1 MKKSAVLLITIAAGL
16 VSAQPEISYDS
27 TPNFLKMP
35 EHIYMG
41 EAAGVATT
49 SKGHVLVYTRTGDAY
64 ATIGTS
70 RTFTH
75 GGARLF
81 EFDQNGTYVREI
93 GQGSYGF
100 LFAQSVKVDP
110 QDNIWVVD
118 RAASLV
124 IKFDQE
130 GRVALVLGRKP
141 EAIVVGGGGG
151 AGRGAAGAGAG
162 RGAEA
167 GASGGRGAEA
177 AAGRG
182 GAGGGGG
189 ARGGGAPGAGTPGDL
204 FNGPTD
210 VAFDAAGNIF
220 VADGYRNSRI
230 AKFDKNGKFI
240 KSWGQKGTEPGQF
253 DIPTS
258 LAFDAQGNLYAA
270 ELGNKRIQVFDDDG
284 TPKKVISN
292 VGAPRA
298 ICIASGSHQYLYSS
312 NSNDP
317 TSMDNGEI
325 YKLEL
330 DGTILGKFGR
340 AGKLMKEFG
349 TVNQIDCR
357 KPNELIV
364 GELTNWRVQK
374 LTLH

>member
-1 MKKSAVLLITIAAGL
+1 MKKSSLVLFAMVAGCA
-16 VSAQPEISYDS
+16 SAQTEISFDS

-49 SKGHVLVYTRTGDAY
+49 SKGHVVVYTRTGDAY

-81 EFDQNGTYVREI
+81 EFDQNGTFVREI
-93 GQGSYGF
+93 GRGSYGF

-124 IKFDQE
+124 IKFDAE

-151 AGRGAAGAGAG
+151 AGRGAGGGGGAGRGAGAGAG
-162 RGAEA
+162 AA
-167 GASGGRGAEA
+167 GGRGAG
-177 AAGRG
+177 GRG
-182 GAGGGGG
+182 GAGGGGL
-189 ARGGGAPGAGTPGDL
+189 PGAGTPGDL
-204 FNGPTD
+204 FNQPTD
-210 VAFDAAGNIF
+210 VAWDAAGDIF
-220 VADGYRNSRI
+220 VADGYRNSRV
-230 AKFDKNGKFI
+230 AKFDKNGRFI
-240 KSWGQKGTEPGQF
+240 KSWGSKGAEPGMF
-253 DIPTS
+253 DTPDSI
-258 LAFDAQGNLYAA
+258 AVDAKGNLYVA
-270 ELGNKRIQVFDDDG
+270 ELGNKRIQVFDLDG
-284 TPKKVISN
+284 TPKSVISN
-292 VGAPRA
+292 VGSPRA
-298 ICIASGSHQYLYSS
+298 ICIAPGAHQYLYSS
-312 NSNDP
+312 NSNEP
-317 TSMDNGEI
+317 NSMDNGEI
-325 YKLEL
+325 YKMEL

-340 AGKLMKEFG
+340 AGKLIKEFG
-349 TVNQIDCR
+349 TVNEIDCR